1 MRHVCSIF
9 HKDSP
14 TSIQNESKLFKEN
27 QKIKGG
33 FCIRLLHDTI
43 HDVSFNSDFKDI
55 RVGPN
60 DQNLL
65 GYCMNSAVQT
75 CVPLALKHHNIG
87 EQANL
92 ELLYLIQP
100 WHVAEAASRSHDDQ

>member
-1 MRHVCSIF
+1 
-9 HKDSP
+9 
-14 TSIQNESKLFKEN
+14 
-27 QKIKGG
+27 
-33 FCIRLLHDTI
+33 
-43 HDVSFNSDFKDI
+43 
-55 RVGPN
+55 
-60 DQNLL
+60 
-65 GYCMNSAVQT
+65 MNSAVQT